1 MAWEVTGDGGE
12 GPEEVERGGSDR
24 RESGRGGVRPAL
36 GDALAQT
43 AGVVAV
49 KSLAQTFLEADL
61 LGVRSDHPP
70 PGHGLEKALGQ
81 ADLPS
86 QGKGGEEGGETIQD
100 SYFEEIMA
108 KGKEGLV

>member
-1 MAWEVTGDGGE
+1 VTEERVQRKSKGAGVTGAR
-12 GPEEVERGGSDR
+12 V
-24 RESGRGGVRPAL
+24 
-36 GDALAQT
+36 
-43 AGVVAV
+43 AG
-49 KSLAQTFLEADL
+49 AQTFLEADL